1 MERVYKTST
10 HVGWFYS
17 WSRGSADAILLA
29 CQVVGILFA
38 IGWVGGLMA
47 PFFWTLHYFGY
58 LRSDPLEEVVG
69 LDIGYTGG
77 NKKARNTEESE
88 ARMNEYLKEY
98 EHRKRERAYFKKL
111 NKGMDGSN
119 GSKTSS
125 PSGIPASS
133 IHNQSLHGN
142 SYHGRRIIS
151 STMIESLDT
160 VSNTL
165 DMNGGMDQANN
176 NGGAVNNAITDTED
190 GMTTEPNAQP

>member
-1 MERVYKTST
+1 
-10 HVGWFYS
+10 
-17 WSRGSADAILLA
+17 
-29 CQVVGILFA
+29 
-38 IGWVGGLMA
+38 MA

-165 DMNGGMDQANN
+165 DMNGGN
-176 NGGAVNNAITDTED
+176 VNAITATED
-190 GMTTEPNAQP
+190 DVTNEQTSNPEKAV